1 MTTIRA
7 LAFALVLTGCID
19 HAPLENQSDATRT
32 LADAT
37 VTLLRYP
44 QICDDQTPQFA
55 DGDLYSLA
63 ISGSAAV
70 TPSMIAISF
79 HPTLPVAQALPV
91 DLDPFG
97 VLSYSTD
104 ANGNMIDVVYGQE
117 GTLPLSADNMFEWQQ
132 GADASAVDDQPI
144 STASVSI
151 DSMPG
156 ADNAIG
162 TLTVRMV
169 FADGG
174 IFDTRA
180 NAAIDET
187 FSGCPAG

>member
-7 LAFALVLTGCID
+7 LGFALVLTGCSD
-19 HAPLENQSDATRT
+19 HGPVENQSDATRT
-32 LADAT
+32 LDGAT

-44 QICDDQTPQFA
+44 ETCGQTPVFA

-63 ISGSAAV
+63 VSGSAAV
-70 TPSMIAISF
+70 TPPMIEISF

-104 ANGNMIDVVYGQE
+104 ANGNMIDVVYGQL
-117 GTLPLSADNMFEWQQ
+117 GTLPLSADNMFEWEQ

-144 STASVSI
+144 TSASVSI
-151 DSMPG
+151 DAMPG
-156 ADNAIG
+156 ADNATG
-162 TLTVRMV
+162 AVTVRMV
-169 FADGG
+169 FGDGG
-174 IFDTRA
+174 IFDARES
-180 NAAIDET
+180 AAIDET

>member
-7 LAFALVLTGCID
+7 LGFALALTGCID
-19 HAPLENQSDATRT
+19 HGPVENQADASRT
-32 LADAT
+32 LEGAT

-44 QICDDQTPQFA
+44 EVCGQTPVFD

-63 ISGSAAV
+63 VSGSAAV
-70 TPSMIAISF
+70 TPPLIEVSF

-104 ANGNMIDVVYGQE
+104 ANGNMIDVVYGQQ
-117 GTLPLSADNMFEWQQ
+117 GTLPLSTDNMFEWEQ

-144 STASVSI
+144 STATVTI
-151 DSMPG
+151 DAMPG
-156 ADNAIG
+156 ADAATG

-169 FADGG
+169 FGDGG
-174 IFDTRA
+174 IFDARVSA
-180 NAAIDET
+180 PIDET